1 MEGLFKEIEAE
12 MKIKNIKIVGGQRKK
27 GKNIGMF
34 G

>member
-12 MKIKNIKIVGGQRKK
+12 VKNIKIVGGQRKK